1 MSTTQL
7 ARLPRALALALRPL
21 PLAPLS
27 LALSQL
33 AQRMVNA
40 HPGLMRRMGEHA
52 GARFLLDP
60 TDLPFTLEV
69 CVDGATVRAH
79 RRTAPPDYNARIAG
93 PLSAFL
99 AMMHGAEDGDALF
112 FSRDLVIEGDT
123 GAVLA
128 LRNAIDDSELDL
140 TEEIA
145 AIGGPAGGILR
156 RALQRAE
163 ARTGLSLHRID
174 PFGANI

>member
-1 MSTTQL
+1 MTTSPL
-7 ARLPRALALALRPL
+7 PRFPRALFLAARPL

-27 LALSQL
+27 LGLGRL
-33 AQRMVNA
+33 ARRVSA
-40 HPGLMRRMGEHA
+40 RHPGLLRRLGPYA
-52 GARFLLDP
+52 AQRFLVDP
-60 TDLPFTLEV
+60 TDLPFVLLIVPQTAEV
-69 CVDGATVRAH
+69 SAH
-79 RRTAPPDYNARIAG
+79 RRGQGLDHAARIAG

-99 AMMHGAEDGDALF
+99 AMMHGAQDGDALF

-145 AIGGPAGGILR
+145 AMAGPLASL
-156 RALQRAE
+156 
-163 ARTGLSLHRID
+163 ARHTLGRTERLTGLSLHRTETE
-174 PFGANI
+174 AWA